1 MFWIFIVF
9 VILATILV
17 KIGAYSVWVSML
29 SLLLKIACTVIVLL
43 SVGLLWKKIIAKR
56 KS

>member
-29 SLLLKIACTVIVLL
+29 SLLLKIACIVIVLL
-43 SVGLLWKKIIAKR
+43 SVGLLWKKVMAKR
-56 KS
+56 KN